1 MKVEVQPHI
10 SFSLISKVSSL
21 IMRTLATYL
30 LAEFMDAVC
39 QQGVH
44 EMDESLSRGY

>member
-1 MKVEVQPHI
+1 ML
-10 SFSLISKVSSL
+10 FNLIRNISSL
-21 IMRTLATYL
+21 TIQMLGTYL
-30 LAEFMDAVC
+30 LTEFMDAVS